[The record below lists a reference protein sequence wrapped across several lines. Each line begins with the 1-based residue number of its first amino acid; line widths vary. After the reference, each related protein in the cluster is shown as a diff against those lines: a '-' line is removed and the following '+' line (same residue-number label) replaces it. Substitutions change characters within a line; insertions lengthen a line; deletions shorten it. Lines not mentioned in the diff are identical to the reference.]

1 MHFGKRG
8 KLSPRYIG
16 SFKILA
22 RVGPVAYTLEL
33 PEELNGIH
41 STFHVSTLKKH
52 LAEGDIV
59 ISMDD
64 IQLDDNLHMI
74 EKPVEIVDRE
84 VKRPKQSQIPI
95 DYNGEQIPPD
105 HSEQMRSARQWHAL
119 VKKKGKAKDEYYG
132 KLILDLGNEVH
143 SSVKQ
148 GTAAMEKLVE
158 KLSNAEDKWIVG
170 KEIEVRN
177 LKNKTSYSKVGNALT
192 PGSAIRLNDQGK
204 VSSVLSLLERART
217 SGMLENDASDL
228 DLVRVCDRNS
238 APAVRECTF
247 ACEWAEGKRVKFATA
262 TLQGPALT
270 WWNAKVATMGL
281 EIMNQMPW
289 TEIKQLMTAEF
300 YPIEEVQRME
310 HKLWNLKVKE
320 YNIVAYTR
328 RFNELALMCP
338 RMVEP
343 ERVIVDAYIRGLTN
357 NSLTCEVTLSKPV
370 YDLNEAVS
378 VMWLISLMEQKYR
391 QAERHERIL
400 EGKTTSRQTLQ
411 NQPNA
416 RERARA
422 IWLSAHEITAKG
434 KMSRIVGYNARAAVE
449 KGFSSSIHHPLG
461 APNWFC
467 AEEMMDLL
475 NVEHRLPRK
484 ITNNA
489 LQLNR
494 TPILWHL
501 EHRYGPLLEFQVICD
516 DRSGVFIVDNLPK
529 IEAIKTM
536 AATNDANG
544 GRGHVLEVGL
554 VSYRDKKYEVGKR
567 ENEEALSNNSKAELW

>member
-1 MHFGKRG
+1 MHWSRRKEKQR
-8 KLSPRYIG
+8 
-16 SFKILA
+16 
-22 RVGPVAYTLEL
+22 T
-33 PEELNGIH
+33 
-41 STFHVSTLKKH
+41 STMVSET
-52 LAEGDIV
+52 V
-59 ISMDD
+59 
-64 IQLDDNLHMI
+64 
-74 EKPVEIVDRE
+74 
-84 VKRPKQSQIPI
+84 
-95 DYNGEQIPPD
+95 
-105 HSEQMRSARQWHAL
+105 HAL
-119 VKKKGKAKDEYYG
+119 VKKKGKAKDRYYG

-148 GTAAMEKLVE
+148 VMAAMEKPVE

-247 ACEWAEGKRVKFATA
+247 AWFMKCNPTAFHGTKGAVELRRWLRKLRVFLESVNGPRERGLSL
-262 TLQGPALT
+262 LQQRAQELLALT
-270 WWNAKVATMGL
+270 WWNAKVTTMGL

-289 TEIKQLMTAEF
+289 TEMKQLMTVEF

-320 YNIVAYTR
+320 YNIVVILGIGL
-328 RFNELALMCP
+328 FNELALFGVF
-338 RMVEP
+338 RE
-343 ERVIVDAYIRGLTN
+343 
-357 NSLTCEVTLSKPV
+357 
-370 YDLNEAVS
+370 
-378 VMWLISLMEQKYR
+378 WLHPKE
-391 QAERHERIL
+391 
-400 EGKTTSRQTLQ
+400 